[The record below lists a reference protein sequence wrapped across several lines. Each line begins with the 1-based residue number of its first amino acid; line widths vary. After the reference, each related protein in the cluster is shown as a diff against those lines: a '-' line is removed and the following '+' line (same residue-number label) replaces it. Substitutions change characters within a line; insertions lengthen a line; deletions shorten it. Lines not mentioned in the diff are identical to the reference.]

1 MQVRDNVTCVTAP
14 CLSLDATFSG
24 GRLEQAIWWPHKT
37 RAKAALGLLL
47 EPKTKEESIA
57 ALPTRD
63 GISLLFCFMNLR
75 KLAPDIAPSAF

>member
-1 MQVRDNVTCVTAP
+1 MQARDNVTCVTAA

-24 GRLEQAIWWPHKT
+24 GRLEQAVWWPCKT
-37 RAKAALGLLL
+37 RAEAVSGLLL
-47 EPKTKEESIA
+47 EPETKVESVA